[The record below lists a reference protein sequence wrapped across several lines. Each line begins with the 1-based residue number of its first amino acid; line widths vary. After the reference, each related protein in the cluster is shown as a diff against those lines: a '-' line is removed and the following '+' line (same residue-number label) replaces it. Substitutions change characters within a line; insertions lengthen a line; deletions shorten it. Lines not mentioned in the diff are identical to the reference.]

1 MASSEWQIANS
12 LEGRA
17 YAQPQISV
25 RQITHYALRIK
36 IIFPESSA
44 PTLPKNFCFS
54 QPLIAIVFLR
64 FTHYASRTGGR

>member
-36 IIFPESSA
+36 IIFRKAVP
-44 PTLPKNFCFS
+44 P
-54 QPLIAIVFLR
+54 
-64 FTHYASRTGGR
+64 H